1 MGTDTRTQ
9 VHEAGRI
16 AALWTGVLLAPA
28 AFLLNLEIAYLVAEW
43 GCKQASMPSPAL
55 HLVHAACLLV
65 AIFGG
70 LVAWWRWRAAG
81 ARWPGEAGGP
91 EGRTRFMAGLGMATS
106 AIFAL
111 AIIAQWIPSLT
122 LHTCR

>member
-1 MGTDTRTQ
+1 MTTDTGTR

-16 AALWTGVLLAPA
+16 GALWSGVLLAPT
-28 AFLLNLEIAYLVAEW
+28 AFLLNLELAYLVAES

-55 HLVHAACLLV
+55 HLVHAACLLLAV
-65 AIFGG
+65 IGG
-70 LVAWWRWRAAG
+70 VVAWREWRAIG
-81 ARWPGEAGGP
+81 ARWPGDAGGP

-106 AIFAL
+106 AMFAL
-111 AIIAQWIPSLT
+111 AILAQWIPSLT

>member
-1 MGTDTRTQ
+1 MTTDTSTP
-9 VHEAGRI
+9 VYEAGRI
-16 AALWTGVLLAPA
+16 GALWTGVLLAPT

-43 GCKQASMPSPAL
+43 GCKQAGMPPGAL
-55 HLVHAACLLV
+55 HLVHAACLLLAV
-65 AIFGG
+65 VGG
-70 LVAWWRWRAAG
+70 LVAWREWRAVG
-81 ARWPGEAGGP
+81 AHWPGEAGGP

-106 AIFAL
+106 GIFAL